1 VVCQILALT
10 PRITISESSEHS
22 LTMCCE
28 LLNEHQQIVS
38 VGYGSRTYDLDAKNG
53 GRNKTTK
60 MTTKSAYLD
69 AVIRAGALS
78 SLFTM
83 DLEDMTSVEIISS
96 SQHKLLIK
104 QLETYQVDKERFTNW
119 VNKVCESKQLPTFS
133 DLSQMP
139 LTLFNGCMAK
149 IESFTPA
156 K

>member
-1 VVCQILALT
+1 
-10 PRITISESSEHS
+10 
-22 LTMCCE
+22 
-28 LLNEHQQIVS
+28 
-38 VGYGSRTYDLDAKNG
+38 
-53 GRNKTTK
+53 